1 MIFERCWRIIC
12 RQISVWGSTRRR
24 KYMATAAGE
33 RQQEELDPRAKN
45 AIRGAFLG
53 FFVDMFDIYLPIVVL
68 APAIAYFVSPEL
80 GSTAT
85 AVVSGSIFAAT
96 LIGRPIGAFIFG
108 HFADAIGRKRSTIIA
123 VSGFGVVTLL
133 MALLPGY
140 EQLGMAAVVIFV
152 LLRFIDGIFLGG
164 EYTSASPLA
173 MEYCPREKRGFYGA
187 VIMTGYPLAYATISL
202 ITMFLL
208 FVVPAG
214 GLSSP
219 YVQWG
224 WRIPF
229 LIGALLAFAFVMYFV
244 RSVDESEIWEEAGG
258 SESPLKNLFRGEN
271 LTNFLQVFVLMTGF
285 WLTLYTAS
293 AILPGVL
300 TDPVGLSST
309 SLTITLVIANV
320 VLAGA
325 YVAAGVISQR
335 TGRRPFLIVAGLIM
349 AIVGTFVYYLLI
361 SAAPQSLFLVIL
373 LTTVIVALVIWPWG
387 LATTYI
393 NERFHTSVR
402 ASGFGLGYSLAVV
415 LPAFYAFYQAG
426 LEKIIPFEYTA
437 LPLLVI
443 GAILIIVGA
452 AWGPETKDVD
462 FSEDVQEAVQTG
474 GRAAETSPRT
484 TADRTSG
491 GS

>member
-1 MIFERCWRIIC
+1 
-12 RQISVWGSTRRR
+12 
-24 KYMATAAGE
+24 MATAVGE
-33 RQQEELDPRAKN
+33 QRQEELDPRAKS

-80 GSTAT
+80 SATGTAIVT
-85 AVVSGSIFAAT
+85 GSIFAAT
-96 LIGRPIGAFIFG
+96 LVGRPIGAFIFG
-108 HFADAIGRKRSTIIA
+108 HFADAIGRKRTTIIA
-123 VSGFGVVTLL
+123 VSGFGVATLL

-140 EQLGMAAVVIFV
+140 EQWGIAVVIIFV
-152 LLRFIDGIFLGG
+152 LLRFIDGVFLGG

-173 MEYCPREKRGFYGA
+173 MEYTPRAKRGLYGA
-187 VIMTGYPLAYATISL
+187 VIQTGYPLAYATISL

-229 LIGALLAFAFVMYFV
+229 LIGAVVAFAFVIYYM
-244 RSVDESEIWEEAGG
+244 RSVSESEIWEESGG
-258 SESPLKNLFRGEN
+258 SEAPLKNLFRGEN
-271 LTNFLQVFVLMTGF
+271 LKNFLQVFVMMSGF

-293 AILPGVL
+293 AMLPPL
-300 TDPVGLSST
+300 LSDPIGLSST
-309 SLTITLVIANV
+309 NLTITLVVANV
-320 VLAGA
+320 VLAGT
-325 YVAAGVISQR
+325 YVAAGLISQR
-335 TGRRPFLIVAGLIM
+335 TGRRPFLIVTGVIM
-349 AIVGTFVYYLLI
+349 TVVGTFLYYLLV
-361 SAAPQSLFLVIL
+361 STAPKSLFLVIL
-373 LTTVIVALVIWPWG
+373 LTTVVTALIIWPWG

-415 LPAFYAFYQAG
+415 IPAFYAYYQAG
-426 LEKIIPFEYTA
+426 LAKIMPFEYTA

-443 GAILIIVGA
+443 GAILIVVGA

-462 FSEDVQEAVQTG
+462 FSEDVREAKETDD
-474 GRAAETSPRT
+474 RASEVSPST
-484 TADRTSG
+484 TAGADRTAGDS
-491 GS
+491 